1 MNEKSEIELYI
12 RVDGVEHGPLTVGEI
27 KAWVDGGKFRPTDY
41 IRMADKKAWVKAENL
56 VHLKALFDEARE
68 KRERGAF
75 ATWLGNIRDG
85 KSPIVLT
92 SVGRAEEEKRIAVER
107 EALVEERAALEEQG
121 EELRGQ
127 LEKTI
132 TEREEELARLE
143 AEREDARKRL
153 EAERDEDVKRIAAER
168 DAERQRLIT
177 QYEEEVARAK
187 DERDGEVSRLA
198 SERERLDAERVRL
211 ADEERELATMG
222 KAMKRRRRM
231 PFVVAA
237 AVVVLAILIGAP
249 SYYFFIYKPGREI
262 AAKLARIS
270 DLERK
275 IDELTSQYEVALA
288 AGDRA
293 KADEIAEELEKARE
307 ERDKLAEEVPD
318 EKRMPTTRGKAKL
331 AGLLRAEGGGAEDP
345 ARSGGAVTAGLSGA
359 MGGVRSTYSRE
370 LSRTPGLEG
379 HVIVRIKVAA
389 DGTVTGANVV
399 SSTIGNSAVEST
411 VTAAARRARF
421 APAAGETSLTYKFD
435 FSP

>member
-1 MNEKSEIELYI
+1 MNEKKEIELYI
-12 RVDGVEHGPLTVGEI
+12 RVDGVEHGPLTADEI
-27 KAWVDGGKFRPTDY
+27 KAWVDDGKFRRTDY

-56 VHLKALFDEARE
+56 AHLKGLFDEARE
-68 KRERGAF
+68 KSERGAF
-75 ATWLGNIRDG
+75 ATWLGNVREG
-85 KSPIVLT
+85 KPPIMLT
-92 SVGRAEEEKRIAVER
+92 PVGRAEEEKRIAAER
-107 EALVEERAALEEQG
+107 ETLAEDRAALEEQ
-121 EELRGQ
+121 EKELRDQ

-132 TEREEELARLE
+132 AEREEDLARLE
-143 AEREDARKRL
+143 AEREEERKRL
-153 EAERDEDVKRIAAER
+153 EAERDEEVRRLAAER

-177 QYEEEVARAK
+177 QYEEEVKDAK
-187 DERDGEVSRLA
+187 KERDGEVSRLS

-222 KAMKRRRRM
+222 KAMKRRRRL
-231 PFVVAA
+231 PFFVAGA
-237 AVVVLAILIGAP
+237 IVLLAILIGAP

-275 IDELTSQYEVALA
+275 IDDLTTQYEVALA
-288 AGDRA
+288 AGDRT
-293 KADEIAEELEKARE
+293 KADEIAKEIEKARIE
-307 ERDKLAEEVPD
+307 KERLAEEVPD
-318 EKRMPTTRGKAKL
+318 KRMPTSRGKAKL

-345 ARSGGAVTAGLSGA
+345 ARSGGAVTSGLGGA

-370 LSRTPGLEG
+370 LGRTPGLEG

-399 SSTIGNSAVEST
+399 SSTIGNSAVESA

-421 APAAGETSLTYKFD
+421 RPAAGETSLTYKFD